1 MTDRELEFSELV
13 VDNRALGPIEEA
25 LNRRQLQASRIDQIE
40 ALNLALLRLPKDRLA
55 GYAIGARRDHVNEI
69 RLLDDRAGSK
79 ITDLDVLLYDLRLQA
94 ARAPGPSGGLVPAMG
109 KNRDAA
115 LVNPQGTGDPLPVPV
130 GQAGADSKAG
140 ADPDPAVVRPIPD
153 EPWGQGIRV
162 GVIDVPLVPGHKDLV
177 GVEAVPEDVA
187 PPQDLTLWSGHANF
201 VVGLIRRQAPQ
212 AEILVRP
219 ALSATDGSGTT
230 WDVARQL
237 AGFIDDHISV
247 LNLSFGVQTEDDEP
261 PFALRRAF
269 ERLGDGVL
277 VVASAGNWASQPSP
291 PHATWPAAL
300 TNVVAVGA
308 ATEFG
313 SHFSPRRLWV
323 DATAPGVKVGSTYL
337 GSPDLPVDVELAAG
351 DKASFTGWATWSGT
365 SFAAATATGAI
376 AAQMTIGGSKDPRAA
391 LQELL
396 ASGPGD
402 LPGRSPVQRYVHI
415 PV

>member
-1 MTDRELEFSELV
+1 
-13 VDNRALGPIEEA
+13 
-25 LNRRQLQASRIDQIE
+25 
-40 ALNLALLRLPKDRLA
+40 
-55 GYAIGARRDHVNEI
+55 
-69 RLLDDRAGSK
+69 
-79 ITDLDVLLYDLRLQA
+79 
-94 ARAPGPSGGLVPAMG
+94 MG

-230 WDVARQL
+230 WD
-237 AGFIDDHISV
+237 
-247 LNLSFGVQTEDDEP
+247 LSFGVQTEDDEP